1 MSKKALCVGINEY
14 PFQKHGLNGC
24 VNDATAWGD
33 LLVNHYGFANK
44 DVKLLFDFQATK
56 SNIIASL
63 NNMLAG
69 ATAGDV
75 FVFMISSHG
84 TYVADPNN
92 EGADKYDEVI
102 CPYDCERNLIM
113 DDEMSE
119 MFSKFP
125 EGVSLTMISDLC
137 HSGTMNIPVLRTAP
151 DNRRVKFLNPEVIKR
166 ATLKDPWK
174 AKTKASKISE
184 DSKIE
189 ELFLSGCRS
198 DEYAY
203 DAFIN
208 GVYHGAMTYYA
219 LKVIKDANYKITYHE
234 LQRKLNTL
242 LDKEGFP
249 QHPQLEGRKEN
260 QNKQLFL

>member
-1 MSKKALCVGINEY
+1 MTKKALCIGINEY

-24 VNDATAWGD
+24 VNDAKAWGD

-44 DVKLLFDFQATK
+44 NVKLLFDYQATR

-63 NNMLAG
+63 NKIMAG
-69 ATAGDV
+69 AVAGDI
-75 FVFMISSHG
+75 FVIVISAHG
-84 TYVADPNN
+84 TYVADLSND
-92 EGADKYDEVI
+92 GSDKYEEAI
-102 CPYDCERNLIM
+102 CTYDCERNLIM
-113 DDEMSE
+113 DDELSE
-119 MFSKFP
+119 MFSKLP
-125 EGVSLTMISDLC
+125 KGVNLTMISDLC
-137 HSGTMNIPVLRTAP
+137 HAGTMNIPVLPTAS
-151 DNRRVKFLNPEVIKR
+151 DNRRVKFLNPVVLKR
-166 ATLKDPWK
+166 VVLKNPWK

-184 DSKIE
+184 DLSIE
-189 ELFLSGCRS
+189 EIFLSSCKK

-203 DAFIN
+203 DAFIE

-219 LKVIKDANYKITYHE
+219 MQVIKDANYKITYHD

-249 QHPQLEGRKEN
+249 QHPQLEGKKEN